1 MEEEVFSNF
10 LKKRYEDQLQWF
22 EAKAAAQ
29 KRRYHVLQTSV
40 VVISSSMPVMV
51 TMMPPTQNWIT
62 ASASVMLALGTAL
75 LKMLHLPEAWINYRD
90 TAQALRQEMSWMEFQ
105 TGVYA
110 ELDLPTA
117 RRKFIDRVEDI
128 LLKESGT
135 WRSTAMTPVMNN
147 NGGQSNPSYGGGGGG
162 GGGYRPQQQQQQSRG
177 DRGDRQSYNNGDRGE
192 RGDRQ
197 NHGGDRAERQN
208 NGGDRAERQPP
219 PPMQQRVPR
228 STEVDLENG

>member
-90 TAQALRQEMSWMEFQ
+90 TAQALRQEQSWMEFQ

-110 ELDLPTA
+110 ELDPASA

-135 WRSTAMTPVMNN
+135 WRNTAMTPLPNN
-147 NGGQSNPSYGGGGGG
+147 NGGQQNPSYGGGSYGGGGGG
-162 GGGYRPQQQQQQSRG
+162 YRQPQQQRG
-177 DRGDRQSYNNGDRGE
+177 DRGDRQSNNNGDRSD
-192 RGDRQ
+192 RGD
-197 NHGGDRAERQN
+197 RQN
-208 NGGDRAERQPP
+208 NGGDRGDRQNNGGDRGERQQP

>member
-90 TAQALRQEMSWMEFQ
+90 TAQALRQEQSWMEFQ

-110 ELDLPTA
+110 ELDPASA

-135 WRSTAMTPVMNN
+135 WRNTAMTPQQNN
-147 NGGQSNPSYGGGGGG
+147 NGGQQNPAYGG
-162 GGGYRPQQQQQQSRG
+162 GGGYRPQQQQSRGERG
-177 DRGDRQSYNNGDRGE
+177 DRGDRQSNNNGDRGD
-192 RGDRQ
+192 RGD
-197 NHGGDRAERQN
+197 RQN
-208 NGGDRAERQPP
+208 NGGDRGERQQP